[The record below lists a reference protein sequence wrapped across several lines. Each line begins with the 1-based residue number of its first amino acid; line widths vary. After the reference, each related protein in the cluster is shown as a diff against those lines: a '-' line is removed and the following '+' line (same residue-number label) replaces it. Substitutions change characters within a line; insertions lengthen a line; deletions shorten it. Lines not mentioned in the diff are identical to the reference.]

1 MKNLKALLLMLIFV
15 SVLFIPT
22 ESCKHEPSVFPIVK
36 DTTKTNPID
45 TNKVIPP
52 ISSLDST
59 GWRCSADTAYFQY
72 DVLPVLVSSCAT
84 AGCHD
89 AASRVDGYQLTDYA
103 NAIKKGVSAGRATS
117 SKIYTEIANGSMPP
131 VSSGIK
137 MTQAQKDIVAKW
149 INQGAKNLSCN
160 PNFGICDTTKVLYST
175 FIKPIIQNKCLGC
188 HTGGTNDVSTFA
200 AVQKMALNGK
210 LYGSIARLAGFRP
223 MPEGSPQLPTCEVSK
238 IQAWVKRGAL
248 NN

>member
-1 MKNLKALLLMLIFV
+1 MKNLKAFFLMLIFI

-22 ESCKHEPSVFPIVK
+22 ESCKHEPSVFPIVT
-36 DTTKTNPID
+36 DTIKTNPID

-52 ISSLDST
+52 ISNLDSS
-59 GWRCSADTAYFQY
+59 GWRCNADTVYFQY

-89 AASRVDGYQLTDYA
+89 ATSRVSGYQLTDYA
-103 NAIKKGVSAGRATS
+103 NAIKKGVSAGKATS
-117 SKIYTEIANGSMPP
+117 SKIYTEIANGSMPTP
-131 VSSGIK
+131 SSGIK
-137 MTQAQKDIVAKW
+137 MTQAQKDVVAKW

-160 PNFGICDTTKVLYST
+160 PSFGLCDTTKVLYST
-175 FIKPIIQNKCLGC
+175 FIKPLIQDKCLGC

-200 AVQKMALNGK
+200 AVQKMALSGK
-210 LYGSIARLAGFRP
+210 LYGSIGRLAGYRP

>member
-1 MKNLKALLLMLIFV
+1 MLIFI
-15 SVLFIPT
+15 SVFFIPT
-22 ESCKHEPSVFPIVK
+22 ESCKHEPSVFPIVT

-45 TNKVIPP
+45 TSKVITPF
-52 ISSLDST
+52 SNLDST
-59 GWRCSADTAYFQY
+59 GWRCSADTVYFQY

-117 SKIYTEIANGSMPP
+117 SKIYTEIANGSMPTP
-131 VSSGIK
+131 GSGIR

-160 PNFGICDTTKVLYST
+160 PSFGLCDTTKVLYST
-175 FIKPIIQNKCLGC
+175 FIKPLIDNKCLGC
-188 HTGGTNDVSTFA
+188 HKGGTNDVSTYA
-200 AVQKMALNGK
+200 AVKTLALSGK
-210 LYGSIARLAGFRP
+210 LYGSIAHLTYFRP
-223 MPEGSPQLPTCEVSK
+223 MPEGSPILPACEVSK
-238 IQAWVKRGAL
+238 VQAWVKRGAL

>member
-1 MKNLKALLLMLIFV
+1 MKNLKALLMMLIFI

-22 ESCKHEPSVFPIVK
+22 ESCKHEPSVTPVVT
-36 DTTKTNPID
+36 DTTKTTPTD
-45 TNKVIPP
+45 TTKVTTPN
-52 ISSLDST
+52 SGLDST
-59 GWRCSADTAYFQY
+59 GWRCSADSAYFQY

-84 AGCHD
+84 SGCHD
-89 AASRVDGYQLTDYA
+89 AISKTSGYQLTDYA
-103 NAIKKGVSAGRATS
+103 NTIKKGVSAGKATS

-131 VSSGIK
+131 VGSPK

-160 PNFGICDTTKVLYST
+160 PNFGSCDTTKVLYST
-175 FIKPIIQNKCLGC
+175 FVKPLIQNKCLGC

-200 AVQKMALNGK
+200 AVQKLALNGK
-210 LYGSIARLAGFRP
+210 LYGSIAHLTGYRK
-223 MPEGSPQLPTCEVSK
+223 MPEGSPQLPSCEVSK